1 MRFVKLF
8 LLLILLSANAQ
19 HVLSQLTNDLCSSA
33 LDIHGFIIQNDGLS
47 GPYSNVGATGN
58 DVDVADVT
66 GCWFDPLSGD
76 IENGT
81 PQVDATVWFRFEG
94 FDGNLALFVQPC
106 DSNLSFLSQDTQMV
120 LFKGECDSLE
130 VVACNEDINAAANY
144 YWSGISTEIQ
154 AGTDYYLAVD
164 GFNYSGF
171 GSPELPLTTG
181 EFCLSTQQPEVAV
194 TEISSAQLSAFPNPS
209 DGMITLQTDA
219 PVVEVNVYNMVGTRC
234 GVYANSGSSNNPII
248 ELPDSSGVYLLHVKT
263 KHGEAFRRVIR
274 N

>member
-1 MRFVKLF
+1 MRFVRLF
-8 LLLILLSANAQ
+8 LLLLLLSANAQ
-19 HVLSQLTNDLCSSA
+19 SALSQLTNDLCSSA
-33 LDIHGFIIQNDGLS
+33 LEIRDFLIHNDGPA

-58 DVDVADVT
+58 DINIADVT
-66 GCWFDPLSGD
+66 GCWLDHLSGD

-81 PQVDATVWFRFEG
+81 PQIDATVWFRFEG
-94 FDGNLALFVQPC
+94 FDGNLALFAQPC
-106 DSNLSFLSQDTQMV
+106 DSNLNFLSQDTQMV

-154 AGTDYYLAVD
+154 ASVSYYLAVD

-181 EFCLSTQQPEVAV
+181 DFCLSTQQPEVAV
-194 TEISSAQLSAFPNPS
+194 TELSAVKLSAFPNPS
-209 DGMITLQTDA
+209 DGIVTLQSDS
-219 PVVEVNVYNMVGTRC
+219 PVAEVAVYNMVGACC
-234 GVYANSGSSNNPII
+234 GVFINPNSANNPTIK
-248 ELPDSSGVYLLHVKT
+248 LPDSSGIYLLHVKT
-263 KHGEAFRRVIR
+263 KRGEAFRRVIR

>member
-1 MRFVKLF
+1 MRFVRLS
-8 LLLILLSANAQ
+8 LLLLLGANAQ
-19 HVLSQLTNDLCSSA
+19 SALSQLTNDLCSSA
-33 LDIHGFIIQNDGLS
+33 LEIHDFLIQNDGLA

-58 DVDVADVT
+58 DINIADVT
-66 GCWFDPLSGD
+66 GCWLDPLSGD
-76 IENGT
+76 IDNGA

-106 DSNLSFLSQDTQMV
+106 DSNLNFLSQDTQMV
-120 LFKGECDSLE
+120 LFRGECDSLE

-181 EFCLSTQQPEVAV
+181 EFCISTQQPEVAV

-209 DGMITLQTDA
+209 DGMVTLQTDE
-219 PVVEVNVYNMVGTRC
+219 PVVEVTVYNMVGACC
-234 GVYANSGSSNNPII
+234 GFYTILNSSNNPII

-263 KHGEAFRRVIR
+263 KRGETFRRVIR

>member
-33 LDIHGFIIQNDGLS
+33 LDIHDFIIQNDGLS

-94 FDGNLALFVQPC
+94 FDGNLSVFVQPC
-106 DSNLSFLSQDTQMV
+106 DSNLNFLSQDTQMV

-144 YWSGISTEIQ
+144 YWSGISSEIQ
-154 AGTDYYLAVD
+154 SGTDYYLAVD
-164 GFNYSGF
+164 GSNYSGF

-194 TEISSAQLSAFPNPS
+194 TEVSSAQLSAFPNPS
-209 DGMITLQTDA
+209 DGMITLQTNS
-219 PVVEVNVYNMVGTRC
+219 PVMEVAVYNMVGARC
-234 GVYANSGSSNNPII
+234 GVYANPGYTNNPTI

-263 KHGEAFRRVIR
+263 KRGEAFRRVIR

>member
-1 MRFVKLF
+1 MRFVRLS
-8 LLLILLSANAQ
+8 LLLLLLGANAQ
-19 HVLSQLTNDLCSSA
+19 SALSQLTNDLCSSA
-33 LDIHGFIIQNDGLS
+33 LDIHDLLIQNDGLA

-58 DVDVADVT
+58 DIDIADVT
-66 GCWFDPLSGD
+66 GCWLDPLSGD
-76 IENGT
+76 MENGA

-94 FDGNLALFVQPC
+94 FDGNFALFVQPC
-106 DSNLSFLSQDTQMV
+106 DSNLNFLSQDTQMV
-120 LFKGECDSLE
+120 LFRGECDSPE

-181 EFCLSTQQPEVAV
+181 EFCLTTQLPEVAV
-194 TEISSAQLSAFPNPS
+194 AEISNLKLSAFPNPT
-209 DGMITLQTDA
+209 DGMITLQTDS
-219 PVVEVNVYNMVGTRC
+219 PVVEVAVYTMVGARC
-234 GVYANSGSSNNPII
+234 DVYTNPNSANNPVI

-263 KHGEAFRRVIR
+263 KRGEAFSRVIR